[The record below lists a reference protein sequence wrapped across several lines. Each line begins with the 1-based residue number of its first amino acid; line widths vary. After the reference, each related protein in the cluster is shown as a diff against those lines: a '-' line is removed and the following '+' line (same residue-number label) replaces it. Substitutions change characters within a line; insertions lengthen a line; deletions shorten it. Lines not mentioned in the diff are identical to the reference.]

1 MKRLFPVVLAALLWP
16 WPAAADHPTPL
27 DHLLRQAQEAQQREA
42 ATRRAREARFLAE
55 HADHKRLL
63 AEARQQ
69 LAAERAR
76 GKQLKLAFER
86 NEAELAKLETELKQ
100 SMGDLGELFGTV
112 RQSAKDLTAFV
123 EESLVSAQYPQRAGW
138 FRVLGESKKLPDITE
153 LERFWIMIQQEIIES
168 GRVVRFRATVIGTD
182 GVAAARDVT
191 RIGLFNAIAG
201 EDYLKFLP
209 EVNRF
214 AVLARQPSGSD
225 RELAAELAAAHD
237 GYPEMALDPT
247 RGVLL
252 GLLVETPDVE
262 ERVEQGGIIGY
273 VIIALGV
280 IGLLIV
286 IVRLTYLTVIARRV
300 QAQLQDPTTPSSDN
314 PLGRV
319 LAVAAAVPETDTKNL
334 ELQIDEA
341 ILRETPRLRR
351 GEAIVKLLAGVA
363 PLLGLLGTVVGMIVT
378 FQSISLF
385 GTGDPK
391 LMASGISQ
399 ALVTTALGLIVAI
412 PLLFL
417 HSLVATRSRA
427 LVHVL
432 DEQSAGLIAM
442 RQEQS

>member
-1 MKRLFPVVLAALLWP
+1 LAALLWP

-27 DHLLRQAQEAQQREA
+27 DHLLRQAQEAQEREA

-55 HADHKRLL
+55 HADQKRLL
-63 AEARQQ
+63 AEARQK

-76 GKQLKLAFER
+76 GKKLKAAFER

-123 EESLVSAQYPQRAGW
+123 EESLVSAQYSERAGW

-168 GRVVRFRATVIGTD
+168 GRVVRFLATVIGTD
-182 GVAAARDVT
+182 GVSGKRDVT

-201 EDYLKFLP
+201 DDYLKFLP

-214 AVLARQPSGSD
+214 TVLARQPSASD
-225 RELAAELAAAHD
+225 RALAADLAGARD

-252 GLLVETPDVE
+252 GLLVETPDLE

-273 VIIALGV
+273 VIIALGAL
-280 IGLLIV
+280 GLFIV
-286 IVRLTYLTVIARRV
+286 FVRLGYLTVIGRRM
-300 QAQLQDPTTPSSDN
+300 QDQLQDPATPSSDN

-319 LAVAAAVPETDTKNL
+319 LAVAAAVPESDTKNL

-432 DEQSAGLIAM
+432 DEQSAGVIAM